1 MDKRSLFDIT
11 KEHLKKYPFYKAT
24 VKRKQEQNE
33 EINAKLQGISA
44 TSYDKER
51 VSGTP
56 MGDLTTTLLAEKMKN
71 EEIIRRI
78 NNICKD
84 IEEAL
89 TKLPEVEQT
98 IIRRYYLEGPLY
110 KDKRT
115 WVAIAYEVNHAES
128 HCRWLRN
135 KAVEKVSTI
144 FEE

>member
-33 EINAKLQGISA
+33 EIDAKLQGISA
-44 TSYDKER
+44 TNYDKER

-56 MGDLTTTLLAEKMKN
+56 MTDLTTSLLAEKMKN
-71 EEIIRRI
+71 EEIIRRTS
-78 NNICKD
+78 NICKD
-84 IEEAL
+84 IDEAL

-115 WVAIAYEVNHAES
+115 WVAIAFEVNFCER
-128 HCRWLRN
+128 HCKRLRN
-135 KAVEKVSTI
+135 EAVEKISNI
-144 FEE
+144 FGE